1 MRKKPVNFFEKELTT
16 TTTTTTTTNQLVFH
30 AFWGRGGKVAE

>member
-1 MRKKPVNFFEKELTT
+1 MRKKPVNFFEKEL
-16 TTTTTTTTNQLVFH
+16 TTTTTTTNQLVFH

>member
-1 MRKKPVNFFEKELTT
+1 MRKKPVNFFEKEL

>member
-1 MRKKPVNFFEKELTT
+1 MRKKPVNFFEKEL
-16 TTTTTTTTNQLVFH
+16 TTTTTTNQLVFH